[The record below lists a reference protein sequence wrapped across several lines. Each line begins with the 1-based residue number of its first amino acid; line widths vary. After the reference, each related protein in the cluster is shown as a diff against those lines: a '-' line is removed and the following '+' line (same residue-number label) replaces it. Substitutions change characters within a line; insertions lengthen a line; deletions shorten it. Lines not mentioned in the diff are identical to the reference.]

1 MDASLPGVENR
12 HCTGKNSKVRRRC
25 GTEEGT
31 LIRLLRTSAILFA
44 MTLAGC
50 AATSMRHDMGSPGP
64 YASVSPAG
72 VPTPQVNLSGYP
84 PAFRDGYTDG
94 CASSGGTLRRD
105 EQRYQSDPQYKYGW
119 HDGKDVCSRR
129 H

>member
-1 MDASLPGVENR
+1 M
-12 HCTGKNSKVRRRC
+12 K
-25 GTEEGT
+25 
-31 LIRLLRTSAILFA
+31 RLLQTSVILSA
-44 MTLAGC
+44 MILAGC
-50 AATSMRHDMGSPGP
+50 AATGMRHQTEKPGP

-84 PAFRDGYTDG
+84 PAFREGYTDG

-105 EQRYQSDPQYKYGW
+105 EQRYQGDPQYKYGW
-119 HDGKDVCSRR
+119 RDGKDVCGRR

>member
-1 MDASLPGVENR
+1 MDASSPGIENR
-12 HCTGKNSKVRRRC
+12 HCTGNNSKVRRQC
-25 GTEEGT
+25 GIEEGA
-31 LIRLLRTSAILFA
+31 LKRLLRTSAILFA
-44 MTLAGC
+44 VTLAGC
-50 AATSMRHDMGSPGP
+50 AATGMRHDTGGPGP

-119 HDGKDVCSRR
+119 RDGKDVCGRR

>member
-1 MDASLPGVENR
+1 M
-12 HCTGKNSKVRRRC
+12 K
-25 GTEEGT
+25 
-31 LIRLLRTSAILFA
+31 RLLRTAAILSA
-44 MTLAGC
+44 AILAGC
-50 AATSMRHDMGSPGP
+50 AATGMRHEGSPGP

-119 HDGKDVCSRR
+119 HDGKDVCGRR